1 MRSLLAVA
9 LVLLALPALAL
20 ARTFGKHYTVQSTA
34 YTGSGGGGVFCT
46 GQPPHFGEV
55 AVPGPGLYGHL
66 PCGTLIHLDRAVH
79 GRRYFRVMDRI
90 GCCSQLD
97 FYLPSGAGAYGR
109 RRVGYR
115 VVVR

>member
-9 LVLLALPALAL
+9 LILLVLPAFAL
-20 ARTFGKHYTVQSTA
+20 ARTFGKHVSVQSTA
-34 YTGSGGGGVFCT
+34 YTGGGGVFCT
-46 GQPPHFGEV
+46 GQPPYFGEI

-79 GRRYFRVMDRI
+79 GRRYFRVMDRV

-97 FYLPSGAGAYGR
+97 VYLPSGASAYGR

-115 VVVR
+115 VVTR